1 MCLFHYHSQQG
12 NMAIQ
17 NIYIYLL
24 GFLSI
29 SYRTDGYYEQVV
41 DECRFTSK
49 DLQDAEFIRSY
60 VFNMVEDVRFNSSVG
75 EYVGYT
81 ELGVKNAKAWNSDP
95 GELAGIR
102 AQLDSYCRN
111 NAGIHYSAVLD
122 KTAKPYVRMSSV
134 TPPSGRHTAMLM
146 CSAYDFYPKQIR
158 VTWQRDGHEIK
169 SDVTSTEELADGD
182 WYYQIHSHLEY
193 TPKSGEKISCMVEHS
208 SLPEPMVYD
217 WDPSMPE
224 SERNKI
230 AIGASGLVLGA
241 IIALAGL
248 VYYKKKSAGVL

>member
-1 MCLFHYHSQQG
+1 
-12 NMAIQ
+12 MAIQ
-17 NIYIYLL
+17 NIYIYLP

-29 SYRTDGYYEQVV
+29 SYRTDGYYEQRVV
-41 DECRFTSK
+41 QCRFTSK
-49 DLQDAEFIRSY
+49 DLQDAELIDSY
-60 VFNMVEDVRFNSSVG
+60 VFNKVEYIRFNSTVG

-81 ELGVKNAKAWNSDP
+81 EHGVFNAKRWNSDT
-95 GELAGIR
+95 
-102 AQLDSYCRN
+102 AQLAAERSELDRFCKP
-111 NAGIHYSAVLD
+111 NAGIDYSNILD
-122 KTAKPYVRMSSV
+122 KTAKPSVRISSV
-134 TPPSGRHTAMLM
+134 TPPSGIHTAMLM
-146 CSAYDFYPKQIR
+146 CSAYEFYPKPIR

-169 SDVTSTEELADGD
+169 SDVISTEELADGD
-182 WYYQIHSHLEY
+182 WYYQIHSQLEY